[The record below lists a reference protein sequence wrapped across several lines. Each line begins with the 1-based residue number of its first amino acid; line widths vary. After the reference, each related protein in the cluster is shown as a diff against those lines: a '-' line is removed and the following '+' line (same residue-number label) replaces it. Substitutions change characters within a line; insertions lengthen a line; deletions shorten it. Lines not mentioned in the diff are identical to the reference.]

1 MSSREGDLVQTWC
14 KSIYD
19 VKGLVHPPDR
29 IIAFP
34 RFIPDSKGSRR
45 RKTNSYRKVY
55 ALSERYR
62 VLQELSP
69 QYLVDDPVFGERL
82 CEVPKRDVKRYYS
95 PTVHLSELRKS
106 KQLDML
112 ETAALRFVECLRSH
126 SNVAWNKL
134 GISGSLLVQLHTPK
148 SDMDPI
154 VYGEK
159 NCFKIRETL
168 ESLMKNGKNV
178 VRVFSKEELKS
189 LYDFRSQDTEM
200 SFDDFVNAERRK
212 VLQGMALQH
221 NFYIRCIKDWDEI
234 AEHYGDLIY
243 QKVGFS
249 RIKAVIVDDSE
260 AIFTPCRFS
269 IENVRLL
276 DRKGVKAVTEI
287 ASFRGRFCEQART
300 GEVIIAQGKVE
311 KVKKKNGETFFRL
324 LLGGQPSDFMA
335 LER

>member
-1 MSSREGDLVQTWC
+1 MRSREGDLVQTRF
-14 KSIYD
+14 KSIFD

-29 IIAFP
+29 VVAFP

-45 RKTNSYRKVY
+45 RKAISYKKVY

-62 VLQELSP
+62 LLEESSP

-82 CEVPKRDVKRYYS
+82 CEVPKRDIESYYS
-95 PTVHLSELRKS
+95 PITHLRELRES
-106 KQLDML
+106 KHLDVL

-126 SNVAWNKL
+126 SYVAWSKL

-148 SDMDPI
+148 SDIDPI

-159 NCFKIRETL
+159 NCLKIRETL
-168 ESLMKNGKNV
+168 ESLTKNGKSL
-178 VRVFSKEELKS
+178 VRAFSKEELKS
-189 LYDFRSQDTEM
+189 LYNFRSQDTEM
-200 SFDDFVNAERRK
+200 SFDDFVNVEHRK

-221 NFYIRCIKDWDEI
+221 IFYIRCIKDWDET

-243 QKVGFS
+243 RKVGFS

-260 AIFTPCRFS
+260 AIFTPCRYS
-269 IENVRLL
+269 VENVRLL
-276 DRKGVKAVTEI
+276 GGKGGEAVTEV

-300 GEVIIAQGKVE
+300 GETIVAQGKVE
-311 KVKKKNGETFFRL
+311 KMQRKDGETFFRL